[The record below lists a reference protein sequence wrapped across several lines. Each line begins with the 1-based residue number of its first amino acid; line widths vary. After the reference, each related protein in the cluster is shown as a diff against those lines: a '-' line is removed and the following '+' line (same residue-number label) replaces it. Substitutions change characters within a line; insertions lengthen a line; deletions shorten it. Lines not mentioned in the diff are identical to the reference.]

1 VSGLPADEAE
11 DDASAAFTVI
21 SGSPSPDELAAVT
34 AVIQGLLDEQGENDA
49 RRAHAGPSAWS
60 RSQKHLRHTLTPGFG
75 AWRGFSA

>member
-1 VSGLPADEAE
+1 MSDLPANEAA

-34 AVIQGLLDEQGENDA
+34 AVIQGLLDEQGESDA
-49 RRAHAGPSAWS
+49 RRAHAGPSGWS
-60 RSQKHLRHTLTPGFG
+60 RSQKQLRHTLRPGFG